1 MKKKL
6 AIIAG
11 VLFLIAGI
19 AGFAGLYATLP
30 MYSATLAVAG
40 ALFIM
45 FSITRRRGIIEPR
58 APGRD
63 LRDLD
68 AI

>member
-1 MKKKL
+1 MKKL
-6 AIIAG
+6 AIVAG
-11 VLFLIAGI
+11 LVFLIAGI
-19 AGFAGLYATLP
+19 AGFAGLYAMLP

-45 FSITRRRGIIEPR
+45 FGVTNRRSIIEPR
-58 APGRD
+58 TPGRD
-63 LRDLD
+63 MRDLD

>member
-1 MKKKL
+1 
-6 AIIAG
+6 
-11 VLFLIAGI
+11 
-19 AGFAGLYATLP
+19 

-45 FSITRRRGIIEPR
+45 FGVTNRRSIIEPR
-58 APGRD
+58 TPGRD
-63 LRDLD
+63 MRDLD